1 MYMGATDTS
10 QVDLEMPGGST
21 ATPDLSL
28 QYNITPLPPTGVSP
42 DVPTGI
48 SITPSAFSIPPAPP
62 PGVTPDS
69 TASIISSLTNLAQAG
84 LTAYGQI
91 QLQNLQMSLVKQGK
105 PPLTANQVA
114 AMAPQLNVGLAPST
128 QNILMYAAIGGRALL
143 LLSMLTKPR
152 RRAA

>member
-1 MYMGATDTS
+1 MYLGATDTS

-28 QYNITPLPPTGVSP
+28 QYNITPLPPSGVSS
-42 DVPTGI
+42 DT
-48 SITPSAFSIPPAPP
+48 ITPPSYSIPAAPP

-84 LTAYGQI
+84 LSAYGQI

-128 QNILMYAAIGGRALL
+128 QNILMYAAIGGGALL
-143 LLSMLTKPR
+143 LLSMLSKSR